1 LLKTSPKGEGI
12 CEEISGEE
20 ISGTGP
26 ERVDTEQE
34 LKLDRRAAILGAGC
48 VALAAILP
56 GSAQAAGWARGRVRP
71 AVATLPRQS
80 PIDLRENEIT
90 FARRLPRIRFAYP
103 RKVDVSL
110 VNTGSP
116 DKEKTVRADVAAGAA
131 HITISGV
138 RWDLQQFH
146 WHTPSEHELDGE
158 KTPLEMHF
166 VHSRVPDGAFLV
178 LAVFMQRGKRNRA
191 LEPMFRDLPEE
202 ENETRDVSGVRLPA
216 LLPDERESFRYTG
229 SLTTPPFTEPV
240 DFVVFADPTSVSR
253 RQIGAFQEL
262 FPNGNNREVQPLNG
276 REVLSDAEDVFE
288 GEEDD

>member
-1 LLKTSPKGEGI
+1 M

-20 ISGTGP
+20 ISGSGP
-26 ERVDTEQE
+26 ERVDPEQE
-34 LKLDRRAAILGAGC
+34 LKFDRRAAILGAGC

-56 GSAQAAGWARGRVRP
+56 GRAQAAGRTRTGVRS
-71 AVATLPRQS
+71 AVATLPMQS
-80 PIDLRENEIT
+80 PIDLREGEIT
-90 FARRLPRIRFAYP
+90 FVRRLPRIRFAYP
-103 RKVDVSL
+103 RKVDVRL

-116 DKEKTVRADVAAGAA
+116 DEAKTVRADVPTGAA

-146 WHTPSEHELDGE
+146 WHTPSEHELEGE

-166 VHSRVPDGAFLV
+166 VHRRVPDGAFLV
-178 LAVFMQRGKRNRA
+178 LAVLMKRGERNRA
-191 LEPMFRDLPEE
+191 LEPMFRDLFEE
-202 ENETRDVSGVRLPA
+202 ENETRDVSGVRVPA

-240 DFVVFADPTSVSR
+240 EFVVFADPTSVSR
-253 RQIGAFQEL
+253 RQIGAFQKL
-262 FPNGNNREVQPLNG
+262 FPHGNSREVQPLNG

-288 GEEDD
+288 GDEDD